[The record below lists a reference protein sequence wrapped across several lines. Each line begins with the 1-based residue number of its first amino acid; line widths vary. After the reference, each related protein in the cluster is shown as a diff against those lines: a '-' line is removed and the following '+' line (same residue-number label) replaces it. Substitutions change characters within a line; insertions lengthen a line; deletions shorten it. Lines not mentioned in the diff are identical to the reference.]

1 MTKKDDYLAGAPC
14 WVDTLQPD
22 PRAALQFYG
31 RLFSWSFDDATPMP
45 TGLVEGE
52 YFTAC
57 LDGHRVAGIGQAP
70 PASPA
75 MWMTHIHVDDIE
87 LALVRAEAA
96 GGTRLVR
103 PTDAG
108 SDGRLA
114 VLTDSTGVP
123 FCLWQAGERTGAELV
138 SEPNTWAMS
147 SLHSTDP
154 EQAQGFYG
162 AAFGWDLEPVPGAPF
177 SKWRVAGQVVALLT
191 ATDGVANPPHW
202 SVNFAVCDADA
213 IAEHATSLG
222 GKVLVAPFDT
232 PGFRSAVIGDPQGG
246 FIAVSAPA

>member
-1 MTKKDDYLAGAPC
+1 MTKNNHYLAGAPC

-22 PRAALQFYG
+22 PRAALHFYG
-31 RLFSWSFDDATPMP
+31 PLFGWSFDDATPMP
-45 TGLVEGE
+45 AGLGEGE
-52 YFTAC
+52 YFTAR
-57 LDGHRVAGIGQAP
+57 LGEHRVAGIGQAP

-75 MWMTHIHVDDIE
+75 TWMTHVGVDDIA
-87 LALVRAEAA
+87 LAIVRAEAA
-96 GGTRLVR
+96 GGTPLVR

-138 SEPNTWAMS
+138 GEPGTWAMS

-162 AAFGWDLEPVPGAPF
+162 AAFGWEPEPVPGAPF
-177 SKWRVAGQVVALLT
+177 SKWRLAGRVVAVLT
-191 ATDGVANPPHW
+191 ATDGVAVPPHW
-202 SVNFAVCDADA
+202 SVNFAVRDADA

-222 GKVLVAPFDT
+222 GKVLMAPFDT
-232 PGFRSAVIGDPQGG
+232 PGFRNAVITDPQGG
-246 FIAVSAPA
+246 VIAVSAPA